1 MIEFIVLEKTADGAL
16 EGRGPHT
23 FHATPPTGEYLT
35 MDDATGSEQ
44 AYRILAVVHAVDPSA
59 TGAAG
64 DLLIRHLGNDVDF
77 LATV

>member
-1 MIEFIVLEKTADGAL
+1 MIEFIVMEKTVDGEL

-23 FHATPPTGEYLT
+23 FHVTPRTGEYLT
-35 MDDATGSEQ
+35 MDDATGSGQ

-64 DLLIRHLGNDVDF
+64 DLIIRHLGNDMDF
-77 LATV
+77 LATL